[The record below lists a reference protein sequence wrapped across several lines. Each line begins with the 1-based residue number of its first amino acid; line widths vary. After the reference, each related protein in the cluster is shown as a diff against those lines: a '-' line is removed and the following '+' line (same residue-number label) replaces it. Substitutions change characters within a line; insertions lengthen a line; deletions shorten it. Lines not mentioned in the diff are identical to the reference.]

1 MRAMRVTDDSGV
13 AEERGLTLI
22 ELLVVMIIIALLA
35 GIAMPVFLQ
44 QRERGWD
51 IAVRADLRNAAT
63 AEETYLASHEPS
75 AFATTVAAELRT
87 AGFRPSPG
95 RNYFGGTFAMTVA
108 AQGAQS
114 YCLTARSM
122 SGTWFAQGSDTGSVQ
137 SSVGIDPAPVL
148 LLERH
153 PSMGGRP

>member
-1 MRAMRVTDDSGV
+1 MKANCDADNSGV
-13 AEERGLTLI
+13 AEDRGLTLI
-22 ELLVVMIIIALLA
+22 ELLVVMIIIAVVA
-35 GIAMPVFLQ
+35 GIAMPIFLQ

-75 AFATTVAAELRT
+75 EFATTDAELRT

-122 SGTWFAQGSDTGSVQ
+122 SGTWFGQGSDTGFVR
-137 SSVGIDPAPVL
+137 SSVGIDPSTCAPA
-148 LLERH
+148 
-153 PSMGGRP
+153 

>member
-1 MRAMRVTDDSGV
+1 MGVSVRAATGTDNSGV
-13 AEERGLTLI
+13 AEEWGLTLI
-22 ELLVVMIIIALLA
+22 ELLVVMIIIAVLA
-35 GIAMPVFLQ
+35 GIAIPVFLQ

-63 AEETYLASHEPS
+63 AEETYLASHEPG
-75 AFATTVAAELRT
+75 AFATTVAGLQT

-95 RNYFGGTFAMTVA
+95 RNYFGATFAMTVA

-122 SGTWFAQGSDTGSVQ
+122 SGTWFAQGSATGSVQ
-137 SSVGIDPAPVL
+137 SSVGIDPNTCMPA
-148 LLERH
+148 
-153 PSMGGRP
+153 

>member
-1 MRAMRVTDDSGV
+1 MKANAGTNARV
-13 AEERGLTLI
+13 AEECGLTLI
-22 ELLVVMIIIALLA
+22 ELLVVMIIIAVLA
-35 GIAMPVFLQ
+35 GIAIPAFLQ

-75 AFATTVAAELRT
+75 AFATSDAELRT

-95 RNYFGGTFAMTVA
+95 RNYFGGIFGMTVA
-108 AQGAQS
+108 AQEAQS

-122 SGTWFAQGSDTGSVQ
+122 SGTWFGQGSDTGFVQ
-137 SSVGIDPAPVL
+137 SSVGIDPSTCAPA
-148 LLERH
+148 
-153 PSMGGRP
+153 

>member
-1 MRAMRVTDDSGV
+1 MRALWGTDNTRAV
-13 AEERGLTLI
+13 EERGLTLI

-35 GIAMPVFLQ
+35 GISMPVFLR

-75 AFATTVAAELRT
+75 LFAKSVGELQT

-95 RNYFGGTFAMTVA
+95 RNYYDGAFAMTVTA
-108 AQGAQS
+108 EGAQS

-137 SSVGIDPAPVL
+137 SSVEIDPNTCAPA
-148 LLERH
+148 
-153 PSMGGRP
+153 

>member
-1 MRAMRVTDDSGV
+1 MKVICEKHESRV
-13 AEERGLTLI
+13 AEDRGLTLI
-22 ELLVVMIIIALLA
+22 ELLVVIIIIAVLA

-75 AFATTVAAELRT
+75 AFATTEADLRT

-108 AQGAQS
+108 AQRAQS

-122 SGTWFAQGSDTGSVQ
+122 SGTWFGQGSDIGFVQ
-137 SSVGIDPAPVL
+137 SSIGIDPSTCVPD
-148 LLERH
+148 
-153 PSMGGRP
+153 

>member
-1 MRAMRVTDDSGV
+1 MKANAGTNARV
-13 AEERGLTLI
+13 AEESGLTLI
-22 ELLVVMIIIALLA
+22 ELLVVMIIIAVLA
-35 GIAMPVFLQ
+35 GIAIPAFLQ

-75 AFATTVAAELRT
+75 AFAATDAELRT

-95 RNYFGGTFAMTVA
+95 GNYFGGIFGMTVA

-122 SGTWFAQGSDTGSVQ
+122 SGTWFGQGSDTGFVQ
-137 SSVGIDPAPVL
+137 SSVGIDPSTCAPA
-148 LLERH
+148 
-153 PSMGGRP
+153 

>member
-1 MRAMRVTDDSGV
+1 MKANAGTNARV
-13 AEERGLTLI
+13 AEESGLTLI
-22 ELLVVMIIIALLA
+22 ELLVVMIIIAVLA
-35 GIAMPVFLQ
+35 GIAIPAFLQ

-75 AFATTVAAELRT
+75 AFASTDAELRT

-95 RNYFGGTFAMTVA
+95 RNYFGGIFGMTVA

-122 SGTWFAQGSDTGSVQ
+122 SGTWFGQGSDTGFVQ
-137 SSVGIDPAPVL
+137 SSVGIDPSTCAPA
-148 LLERH
+148 
-153 PSMGGRP
+153 